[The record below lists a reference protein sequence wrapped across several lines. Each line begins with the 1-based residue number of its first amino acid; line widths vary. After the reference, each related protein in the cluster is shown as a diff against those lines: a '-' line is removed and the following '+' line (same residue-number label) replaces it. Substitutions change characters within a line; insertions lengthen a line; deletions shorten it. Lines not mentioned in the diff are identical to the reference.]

1 MNREQSH
8 LKLKNFGDKFLIV
21 GYKPDGFRGIP
32 VKYEWVTESAYDE
45 NDVCQ
50 KTKGLIEFKVFL
62 IKEGPFSFDQWRK
75 LSLKKSQEQTEK
87 EERELF
93 EKLKSKFEKK

>member
-1 MNREQSH
+1 
-8 LKLKNFGDKFLIV
+8 
-21 GYKPDGFRGIP
+21 
-32 VKYEWVTESAYDE
+32 
-45 NDVCQ
+45 
-50 KTKGLIEFKVFL
+50 VFL